1 MCIGLL
7 DDKGGEREILLGVD
21 DQLLKRE
28 YKAIPREDV
37 AELCVQC
44 LNMPEAKNRCG
55 FGKCQCAVVNVA
67 QACADLGSSAC
78 SL

>member
-1 MCIGLL
+1 MGFPATICSVCTGLL

-44 LNMPEAKNRCG
+44 LHMPEAKNRCG
-55 FGKCQCAVVNVA
+55 FGKCQLRNLQV
-67 QACADLGSSAC
+67 
-78 SL
+78 

>member
-55 FGKCQCAVVNVA
+55 GFKSVNV
-67 QACADLGSSAC
+67 QV
-78 SL
+78 